1 MSLYDEVQKAKRN
14 DREAMERIL
23 ERLEPKIKHTVLS
36 IEKKYQEDVE
46 QEVKLRVME
55 AVRRYEVDDLPS
67 FVEMLQ
73 KSEAGHALL
82 EKLKDDNSEAL

>member
-23 ERLEPKIKHTVLS
+23 ERLEPKIKHTILS

-55 AVRRYEVDDLPS
+55 AVRQYEVDDLPS
-67 FVEMLQ
+67 LVEMLQ

>member
-23 ERLEPKIKHTVLS
+23 QRLEPKIKHTVLS

-55 AVRRYEVDDLPS
+55 AVRQYEVGGLPS
-67 FVEMLQ
+67 LEDMLR